1 MAEDNGS
8 DKEALKNELNKY
20 IVSVQKLTHNDEN
33 EKEIYF
39 VFKDN
44 KNNSG
49 ITSIEKFQIYSTFIL
64 TLLVLI
70 YYIFSFYK
78 TEVADKMENVLIS
91 EVFESDYFFDG
102 ENLSKDISIV
112 ISNNSEVSVSIIN
125 INIEREFEDYSFNA
139 TGDTDLPI
147 NMTENSSIT
156 KVVTIYFDINET
168 AKSFIINKYG
178 YNCEIDTYEL
188 DSYLESDEDI
198 KNENNI
204 IIRPGISVG
213 IITSK
218 GKTIRYERSGGAGGH
233 F

>member
-1 MAEDNGS
+1 MAGDNGS
-8 DKEALKNELNKY
+8 DKEVLKNELNKY
-20 IVSVQKLTHNDEN
+20 IVSVQKLTHNGEN
-33 EKEIYF
+33 EKEIYL
-39 VFKDN
+39 VCKDN

-49 ITSIEKFQIYSTFIL
+49 ITGIEKFGIYSTFIL
-64 TLLVLI
+64 ALLVLI

-78 TEVADKMENVLIS
+78 TEVEDKMENILIS

-168 AKSFIINKYG
+168 TKSFIINKYG
-178 YNCEIDTYEL
+178 YNWEIDTYEL
-188 DSYLESDEDI
+188 DSYLEFNEDI
-198 KNENNI
+198 KNENNT

-218 GKTIRYERSGGAGGH
+218 GKTIRYERNGGAGGH